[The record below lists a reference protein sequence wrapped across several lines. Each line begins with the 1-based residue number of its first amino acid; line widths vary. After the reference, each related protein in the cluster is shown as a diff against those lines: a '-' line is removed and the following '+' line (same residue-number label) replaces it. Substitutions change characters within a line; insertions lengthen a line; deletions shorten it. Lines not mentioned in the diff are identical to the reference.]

1 MILEAGEEMV
11 KSLKIMFN
19 RILKEHSIPRQW
31 TEMTIKSIHKKGS
44 KMMMEN
50 RRGLFLTSIISKV
63 FERVLDEITQGD
75 VEFNEYQCGGRKGR
89 GTIDNQIMMLA
100 IRDNNM
106 RLNKKTYV
114 YFADAYKCF
123 DRLWLKDCCCCCCLP
138 QSMHLF
144 SPGFLG
150 LKSLTP

>member
-1 MILEAGEEMV
+1 
-11 KSLKIMFN
+11 
-19 RILKEHSIPRQW
+19 
-31 TEMTIKSIHKKGS
+31 
-44 KMMMEN
+44 MEN

-123 DRLWLKDCCCCCCLP
+123 DRLWLKDCWWNCGKLV
-138 QSMHLF
+138 
-144 SPGFLG
+144 
-150 LKSLTP
+150 